1 MSRTYPLIIV
11 LAAALVAAVGCG
23 DDAPDVLEPHTE
35 AGTEALRVK
44 VPIDVRF
51 FVDDAIDVTPDG
63 VTLDNVIDPREAALE
78 VRDYD
83 VFDVSGVE
91 FTEGGWGLSRVCE
104 TAFLSRDVD
113 VVPLLDLFLSL
124 DQPGEGRKAEQA
136 LIGVRKA
143 QSILGAFFLEH
154 EAEPLAQRI
163 RHDMSHESNQR
174 LLRIRDGI
182 LTVSDQKFWEITD
195 RGINFDYVP
204 PERHLYI
211 RAFFEPMLR
220 DGRRDR

>member
-104 TAFLSRDVD
+104 TAFLKANAAATANARHTCRATEHRLAWAEFLTVD
-113 VVPLLDLFLSL
+113 NV
-124 DQPGEGRKAEQA
+124 
-136 LIGVRKA
+136 
-143 QSILGAFFLEH
+143 
-154 EAEPLAQRI
+154 
-163 RHDMSHESNQR
+163 
-174 LLRIRDGI
+174 
-182 LTVSDQKFWEITD
+182 TVSDTD
-195 RGINFDYVP
+195 YGCVVKLTNWYVC
-204 PERHLYI
+204 H
-211 RAFFEPMLR
+211 
-220 DGRRDR
+220 